1 MVPQGRKV
9 AGRGLIKLKPQV
21 WIFIISVVISA
32 GLYFGLREGVIGS
45 EDQINILVMGID
57 TQYGW
62 QARSDSLNVV
72 HIDFLRNRI
81 GVLSIPRDALVKIPG
96 YGQDKINHAHMFG
109 GPELSCR
116 TVSEYLNIPLKY
128 YIEVNFP
135 LFVQMVDDLGGVTL
149 DVDKPIYYNDYAANL
164 HINLHPGTQKLSGYQ
179 AMGYVRFRHDN
190 ASDWGRIDRQHKF
203 FQAVAQQLIA
213 PSNYYKLPSILYS
226 ASSNIRTNLGA
237 SQTMKIAFRV
247 PGIYRSG
254 NVVMGVIPG
263 SDARLPGGYYMLPD
277 EKGKQDVLDRVIY
290 GK

>member
-1 MVPQGRKV
+1 MFFSRISGRFLILLV
-9 AGRGLIKLKPQV
+9 AVAIAL
-21 WIFIISVVISA
+21 
-32 GLYFGLREGVIGS
+32 GLYLGLRGGVIGS

-62 QARSDSLNVV
+62 QARSDSLNLV
-72 HIDFLRNRI
+72 HIDFSRNRI
-81 GVLSIPRDALVKIPG
+81 GILSIPRDTLVDIPG
-96 YGQDKINHAHMFG
+96 HGQDKINHAHMFG

-116 TVSEYLNIPLKY
+116 TVSEYLDIPLKY

-135 LFVQMVDDLGGVTL
+135 LFMQMVDDLGGVTV

-164 HINLHPGTQKLSGYQ
+164 HIDLHPGIQKLSGYQ

-203 FQAVAQQLIA
+203 FQAIARQLIS
-213 PSNYYKLPSILYS
+213 PSNYYKLPSILHS

-247 PGIYRSG
+247 PGIYRTGS
-254 NVVMGVIPG
+254 VEMGVIPG
-263 SDARLPGGYYMLPD
+263 YDARLSRGYYMLSD
-277 EKGKQDVLDRVIY
+277 EKGKKEVIERVIY